1 MQQPAEQVSGTGAG
15 NNIYIY
21 FMKILI
27 GNSLF
32 SRFKINKIFK
42 CFDKQINMQYPN
54 NTVSSR
60 SFIKC
65 EELISV

>member
-21 FMKILI
+21 RL
-27 GNSLF
+27 GNSLL

-54 NTVSSR
+54 NTVSCR